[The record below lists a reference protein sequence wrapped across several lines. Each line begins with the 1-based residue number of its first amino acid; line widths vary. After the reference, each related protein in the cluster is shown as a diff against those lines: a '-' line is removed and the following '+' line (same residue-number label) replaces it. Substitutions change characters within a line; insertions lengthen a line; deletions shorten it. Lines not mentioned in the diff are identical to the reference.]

1 MLPTKLETVTRIIE
15 AFGKSGAD
23 EVEIVDGTLRIRLRR
38 HVEGAIPPAVESPDA
53 MPPGSSSEEE
63 ASAAVPAPMHGV
75 FHRAPAPDA
84 EPFVSVGSS
93 VQAGQQLCILE
104 AMKVF
109 NPLSAPRAGVV
120 VAIHAENGSDVMA
133 GQPLFT
139 IQQTADEGRQ
149 TADEG
154 RPTPDEGA

>member
-1 MLPTKLETVTRIIE
+1 MLSTKLETVTKIIE

-23 EVEIVDGTLRIRLRR
+23 EVEIVEGALRIRLRR
-38 HVEGAIPPAVESPDA
+38 FAEGTIPPAVETADA
-53 MPPGSSSEEE
+53 LPEESASSASSSSAED
-63 ASAAVPAPMHGV
+63 ASVAVPAPMHGV

-84 EPFVSVGSS
+84 EPFVSIGSK

-109 NPLSAPRAGVV
+109 NPLPAPRAGVV

-139 IQQTADEGRQ
+139 IQQTADEG
-149 TADEG
+149 A
-154 RPTPDEGA
+154 GA

>member
-1 MLPTKLETVTRIIE
+1 MLSTKLETVTRIIE

-23 EVEIVDGTLRIRLRR
+23 EVEIVEGALRIRLRR
-38 HVEGAIPPAVESPDA
+38 FAEGTTLSAVETADALPEGAVAA
-53 MPPGSSSEEE
+53 AGSSSAESSSAEE

-84 EPFVSVGSS
+84 EPFVSIGSK

-120 VAIHAENGSDVMA
+120 VAIHAENGADVMA

-139 IQQTADEGRQ
+139 IRQ

-154 RPTPDEGA
+154 VGA

>member
-1 MLPTKLETVTRIIE
+1 MLSTKLETVTKIIE

-23 EVEIVDGTLRIRLRR
+23 EVEIVEGALRIRLRR
-38 HVEGAIPPAVESPDA
+38 YVEGTIPPAVETADA
-53 MPPGSSSEEE
+53 LPEEAVAAAGSSPVGSPSAQE

-75 FHRAPAPDA
+75 FHRAPAPGA
-84 EPFVSVGSS
+84 EPFVSIGSK
-93 VQAGQQLCILE
+93 VQAGQQLAILE

-109 NPLSAPRAGVV
+109 NALSAPRAGVV
-120 VAIHAENGSDVMA
+120 VAIHAENGSDVVS

-139 IQQTADEGRQ
+139 IRQ

-154 RPTPDEGA
+154 AGA

>member
-1 MLPTKLETVTRIIE
+1 MLSTKLETVTRIIE

-23 EVEIVDGTLRIRLRR
+23 EVEIVEGALRIRLRR
-38 HVEGAIPPAVESPDA
+38 FADGTIPPAVEAADA
-53 MPPGSSSEEE
+53 QPEEAVAAAGSSSAEE

-75 FHRAPAPDA
+75 FHRAPAPGA
-84 EPFVSVGSS
+84 EPFVSIGSK
-93 VQAGQQLCILE
+93 VQAGQQLAILE

-120 VAIHAENGSDVMA
+120 VAIHAETGSDVVS

-139 IQQTADEGRQ
+139 IRQ
-149 TADEG
+149 TAE
-154 RPTPDEGA
+154 EGAGA